1 MSIATREILKEKV
14 LTINKA
20 IIPNEMKLVEEMIK
34 GKGQLKKKK
43 KKKKGAHGTQKK
55 KKKNLNLIP
64 LKKMPQ
70 FILFF
75 LKVPRH

>member
-43 KKKKGAHGTQKK
+43 KKKKRAQGTQKK

>member
-43 KKKKGAHGTQKK
+43 KKKKGAKGPKK
-55 KKKNLNLIP
+55 KKK
-64 LKKMPQ
+64 KKT
-70 FILFF
+70 
-75 LKVPRH
+75 

>member
-43 KKKKGAHGTQKK
+43 NGPKAPKKK

>member
-43 KKKKGAHGTQKK
+43 KKKKGAKGPKK
-55 KKKNLNLIP
+55 KKKKTLI
-64 LKKMPQ
+64 
-70 FILFF
+70 
-75 LKVPRH
+75 

>member
-43 KKKKGAHGTQKK
+43 KKK
-55 KKKNLNLIP
+55 NLNLIP

>member
-43 KKKKGAHGTQKK
+43 KKKQRGQGTQKK
-55 KKKNLNLIP
+55 KKKKP
-64 LKKMPQ
+64 
-70 FILFF
+70 
-75 LKVPRH
+75 

>member
-43 KKKKGAHGTQKK
+43 KKKKKGPRDPKK
-55 KKKNLNLIP
+55 KKKKTLI
-64 LKKMPQ
+64 
-70 FILFF
+70 
-75 LKVPRH
+75 

>member
-43 KKKKGAHGTQKK
+43 KKKRGQGTKK
-55 KKKNLNLIP
+55 KKKKP
-64 LKKMPQ
+64 
-70 FILFF
+70 
-75 LKVPRH
+75 

>member
-43 KKKKGAHGTQKK
+43 KKKK
-55 KKKNLNLIP
+55 P
-64 LKKMPQ
+64 
-70 FILFF
+70 
-75 LKVPRH
+75 

>member
-43 KKKKGAHGTQKK
+43 KKKKGAKGPKK
-55 KKKNLNLIP
+55 KKKKP
-64 LKKMPQ
+64 
-70 FILFF
+70 
-75 LKVPRH
+75 

>member
-43 KKKKGAHGTQKK
+43 KKKKGAKAPKK
-55 KKKNLNLIP
+55 KKKKTLI
-64 LKKMPQ
+64 
-70 FILFF
+70 
-75 LKVPRH
+75 

>member
-43 KKKKGAHGTQKK
+43 KKKHRPKAPKKK

>member
-43 KKKKGAHGTQKK
+43 KKKNGAKGPKKK

>member
-43 KKKKGAHGTQKK
+43 KKKRGQGTQKK
-55 KKKNLNLIP
+55 KKKKP
-64 LKKMPQ
+64 
-70 FILFF
+70 
-75 LKVPRH
+75 

>member
-43 KKKKGAHGTQKK
+43 KKKKGPRDQKK
-55 KKKNLNLIP
+55 KKKKP
-64 LKKMPQ
+64 
-70 FILFF
+70 
-75 LKVPRH
+75 

>member
-43 KKKKGAHGTQKK
+43 KKKKGAKGPKKK

>member
-43 KKKKGAHGTQKK
+43 KKKKGPRDPKK
-55 KKKNLNLIP
+55 KKKKTLI
-64 LKKMPQ
+64 
-70 FILFF
+70 
-75 LKVPRH
+75 

>member
-43 KKKKGAHGTQKK
+43 KKKK
-55 KKKNLNLIP
+55 NLNLIP

>member
-43 KKKKGAHGTQKK
+43 KKKKGTKEQKK
-55 KKKNLNLIP
+55 KKK
-64 LKKMPQ
+64 KK
-70 FILFF
+70 
-75 LKVPRH
+75 